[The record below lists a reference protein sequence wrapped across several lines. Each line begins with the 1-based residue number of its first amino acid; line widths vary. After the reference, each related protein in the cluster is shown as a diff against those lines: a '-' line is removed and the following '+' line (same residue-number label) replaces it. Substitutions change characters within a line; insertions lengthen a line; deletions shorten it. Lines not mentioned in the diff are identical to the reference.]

1 MTAVAVPRPRGRRL
15 VFAMLILAS
24 AVVLKSGPID
34 HPYRAPQHIAITL
47 PKLAPP
53 APPKPS
59 VFDLESQ
66 LGPRALL
73 DRWDPIMEAAA
84 RRFHVPKSWI
94 RAVMQRESGGRTM
107 LAEGQKMISPAGALG
122 LMQVMPDTYAQ
133 MRQQYDLGTDPF
145 NAHDNIF
152 AGAAYL
158 RWLHKK
164 YGYPAMFA
172 AYNAGPGRLEDHLAH
187 GKKLPAE
194 TRAYISGITKVLGHP
209 AKIRVASSVHY
220 AKLTRPD
227 GKTVRIDPGEVT
239 GIRAPLPGE
248 YADNVKTVVSIG
260 KRQQALRED
269 VASATQ
275 AILKAG

>member
-1 MTAVAVPRPRGRRL
+1 MTTVAVPRPRGRRL

-47 PKLAPP
+47 PKLTPPP
-53 APPKPS
+53 AGPS
-59 VFDLESQ
+59 VYDQESK

-107 LAEGQKMISPAGALG
+107 LAEGQKMISQAGALG

-133 MRQQYDLGTDPF
+133 MRQQYGLGADPF
-145 NAHDNIF
+145 DAHDNIF

-158 RWLHKK
+158 RWLHRK

-187 GKKLPAE
+187 GKRLPAE
-194 TRAYISGITKVLGHP
+194 TRAYISGITKVLGRP
-209 AKIRVASSVHY
+209 ATIHGGSTVRY
-220 AKLTRPD
+220 ARLTRPD

-248 YADNVKTVVSIG
+248 YADDVKTVVSLG
-260 KRQQALRED
+260 KRQQALREE
-269 VASATQ
+269 VAIATR

>member
-1 MTAVAVPRPRGRRL
+1 
-15 VFAMLILAS
+15 MLILAS

-194 TRAYISGITKVLGHP
+194 TRAYISGITKVLGP
-209 AKIRVASSVHY
+209 GKIRLASSIHY

-227 GKTVRIDPGEVT
+227 GKAVRIDPGEVLRYVRDNET
-239 GIRAPLPGE
+239 ALSPLSKRE
-248 YADNVKTVVSIG
+248 ALKHIG
-260 KRQQALRED
+260 PA
-269 VASATQ
+269 
-275 AILKAG
+275 

>member
-1 MTAVAVPRPRGRRL
+1 
-15 VFAMLILAS
+15 
-24 AVVLKSGPID
+24 
-34 HPYRAPQHIAITL
+34 
-47 PKLAPP
+47 
-53 APPKPS
+53 
-59 VFDLESQ
+59 
-66 LGPRALL
+66 
-73 DRWDPIMEAAA
+73 
-84 RRFHVPKSWI
+84 
-94 RAVMQRESGGRTM
+94 
-107 LAEGQKMISPAGALG
+107 MISPAGALG

-133 MRQQYDLGTDPF
+133 MRQQYDLGADPF

-194 TRAYISGITKVLGHP
+194 TRAYISGITRVLGHP

-220 AKLTRPD
+220 ANLTRPD

-248 YADNVKTVVSIG
+248 YADDVKTVVSIG